1 MWPYANTAFMRTTVA
16 LNDDL
21 AAHVDAVRPSTD
33 ASDAEALRECVRRSK
48 RLEDAEA
55 DIADLES
62 ELQRAEAKAD
72 DLQRQLAAA
81 NRRIDVTNELVA
93 EVRSDVS
100 TRERKAKAGI
110 GARAKWFLFGMPDS
124 DE

>member
-1 MWPYANTAFMRTTVA
+1 MRTTVS

-21 AAHVDAVRPSTD
+21 AAHVDAQRPSTD

-48 RLEDAEA
+48 RLDDAEA
-55 DIADLES
+55 DIADLEA
-62 ELQRAEAKAD
+62 ELQRAEARGD